1 MSPQEIQAM
10 TDLATKTSNI
20 KDDVGNEFNKGAAR
34 IASSANEATGDL
46 SKDMA
51 KLKDD
56 MASIQ
61 QTLAKLASNAGN
73 EAVRTAQSI
82 GSTVADQV
90 SELASQAATSAQ
102 AQAKTFAS
110 ELEGMARRNPLGTIG
125 GTLFVGIVI
134 GMLSRGRG

>member
-1 MSPQEIQAM
+1 MNTHAPAAS
-10 TDLATKTSNI
+10 L
-20 KDDVGNEFNKGAAR
+20 KDDVSKEFSKGASR
-34 IASSANEATGDL
+34 IADSADNATADL
-46 SKDMA
+46 AKDMT

-56 MASIQ
+56 MAAIQ
-61 QTLAKLASNAGN
+61 QTLTKLASNAGN
-73 EAVRTAQSI
+73 EAIRTAQNI

-90 SELASQAATSAQ
+90 SDFAGQAANAAQ

>member
-1 MSPQEIQAM
+1 M
-10 TDLATKTSNI
+10 TDLATKTSSL
-20 KDDVGNEFNKGAAR
+20 KDDASDEFNKGASR
-34 IASSANEATGDL
+34 IAKSADHANADL
-46 SKDMA
+46 ARDMA

-61 QTLAKLASNAGN
+61 HTLAKLASNAGN
-73 EAVRTAQSI
+73 EAVRTAQNI

-90 SELASQAATSAQ
+90 TDFASHAATSAQ

-110 ELEGMARRNPLGTIG
+110 EIESMARRNPLGTIG

-134 GMLSRGRG
+134 GMLSRGRN

>member
-1 MSPQEIQAM
+1 M
-10 TDLATKTSNI
+10 TDVATKTSSMR
-20 KDDVGNEFNKGAAR
+20 DDVSSEFNKGAAR
-34 IASSANEATGDL
+34 IAGSANEANADL
-46 SKDMA
+46 AKEMA

-61 QTLAKLASNAGN
+61 QTLSKLASNAGG
-73 EAVRTAQSI
+73 EAYRTAQNI
-82 GSTVADQV
+82 GATVADQV
-90 SELASQAATSAQ
+90 TDLASQAATSAQ
-102 AQAKTFAS
+102 TQAKTFAS

>member
-56 MASIQ
+56 MAS
-61 QTLAKLASNAGN
+61 NAGN

-90 SELASQAATSAQ
+90 SDLASQAATSAQ

>member
-1 MSPQEIQAM
+1 M
-10 TDLATKTSNI
+10 TDLATKTSNMR
-20 KDDVGNEFNKGAAR
+20 DDVSDEFSKGASR
-34 IASSANEATGDL
+34 IANTANHANADL
-46 SKDMA
+46 AKDMA

-61 QTLAKLASNAGN
+61 QTLAKLASNAGT
-73 EAVRTAQSI
+73 EAYRTAQNI
-82 GSTVADQV
+82 GATVADQV
-90 SELASQAATSAQ
+90 TDLASQAATSAQ

-110 ELEGMARRNPLGTIG
+110 ELENTARRNPLGTIG

>member
-1 MSPQEIQAM
+1 M
-10 TDLATKTSNI
+10 TDLATKTSSMR
-20 KDDVGNEFNKGAAR
+20 DDVSSEFNKGASR
-34 IASSANEATGDL
+34 IAGTANEANADL
-46 SKDMA
+46 AKDMA

-61 QTLAKLASNAGN
+61 QTLAKLASNAGG
-73 EAVRTAQSI
+73 EAYRTAQNI
-82 GSTVADQV
+82 GATVADQV
-90 SELASQAATSAQ
+90 TDLASQAATSAQ
-102 AQAKTFAS
+102 NQAKTFAS